1 MPDFQ
6 WSWNGVPFGDG
17 TQIDLVRVDGLGS
30 VDLRT
35 NDTDRA
41 GAHGTWWG
49 RSWGRGR
56 SITVELEASGS
67 TTAALEVA
75 WSPLL
80 AEFAPS
86 DSLGV
91 LSWQLPGQAARQ
103 VAAELRRWAF
113 PIDNEYALG
122 FATLVAEWYAP
133 DPRIYAAAQ
142 TVLSTGLPTL
152 SGGLSF
158 PASAPFVFGTAGA
171 GGSLAAS
178 NNGTIETPW
187 VATFTGPLVAPAIE
201 HSGQAR
207 TLSLSGASLAAGE
220 TLVIDSAAR
229 TVLLNGT
236 ASRYSWLA
244 ASSQWFTLEPG
255 ANALRFTAASGSGT
269 CQIAYRDAWL

>member
-6 WSWNGVPFGDG
+6 FAWQGVPFGDE
-17 TQIDLVRVDGLGS
+17 TQIELVSVQGLGS
-30 VDLRT
+30 VELRT
-35 NDTDRA
+35 NDTDRS

-56 SITVELEASGS
+56 TITVELEVMGASA
-67 TTAALEVA
+67 AALEAAWAPLVA
-75 WSPLL
+75 K
-80 AEFAPS
+80 FAPA
-86 DSLGV
+86 DALGV

-103 VAAELRRWAF
+103 VAAELRRWTF
-113 PIDNEYALG
+113 PVDVGYALG
-122 FATLVAEWYAP
+122 YATVVAEWYAP
-133 DPRIYAAAQ
+133 DPRIYSAAQ

-158 PASAPFVFGTAGA
+158 PASAPFVFGTAGS
-171 GGSLAAS
+171 GGSIAAT

-201 HSGQAR
+201 HSGQSKV
-207 TLSLSGASLAAGE
+207 LSLSGASLAAGE

-229 TVLLNGT
+229 TVLLNGV

-244 ASSQWFTLEPG
+244 AASQWFTVEPG
-255 ANALRFTAASGSGT
+255 ANVLRFTAASGSGT
-269 CQIAYRDAWL
+269 CQIAFRDAWL